1 MNTTTKYTFADRV
14 NSVPVSF
21 IREILKVA
29 AQPGI
34 ISFAGGLPNP
44 DFFPVNEI
52 AKAAADVLAT
62 EGATALQYA
71 GTEGYLPLRQYIAER
86 YRRQHNMEI
95 SPGNILI
102 TNGSQQAL
110 DLIGKVFLNP
120 GDDVLI
126 ESPSYLGAIQCLS
139 MFQPAFT
146 SIQLEADGVNTEQLR
161 EAGRGKSIKLFYCI
175 PNYQNP
181 TGITYGLVKRKA
193 VAAYF
198 AKYSLHTIIIED
210 DPYGDIYFGGMP
222 LKPIKAFN
230 PDQTILLGSF
240 SKTVAPGMR
249 LGWLVAPDKIID
261 KLTVMKQASDLHSNN
276 LAQHILYRYLIDND
290 FEAHLGRIRRQYYKQ
305 KSTMVRLLKKYAPK
319 EIHFVDAEGGMFLW
333 LTLPSHIDARAILK
347 DAIDEGVMFVPGD
360 VFYLA
365 GGRNTIR
372 LNFSNT
378 QTPKMEE
385 GIRKLGQILYK
396 YII

>member
-1 MNTTTKYTFADRV
+1 MNKTAKYTFADRV

-44 DFFPVNEI
+44 DFFPVSEI
-52 AKAAADVLAT
+52 AKATADILQNDGAA
-62 EGATALQYA
+62 ALQYA
-71 GTEGYLPLRQYIAER
+71 GTEGYFPLREYIAER
-86 YRRQHNMEI
+86 YKRQHNMEI

-139 MFQPAFT
+139 MFQPEFSA
-146 SIQLEADGVNTEQLR
+146 IQLEQDGINTDQLR
-161 EAGRGKSIKLFYCI
+161 DICWEKDIKLFYCI

-181 TGITYGLVKRKA
+181 TGITYGIVKRKA

-198 AKYSLHTIIIED
+198 AKYSPGTIIIED
-210 DPYGDIYFGGMP
+210 DPYGDICFDGEP
-222 LKPIKAFN
+222 WRPIKSFY
-230 PDQTILLGSF
+230 PDNTILLGSF
-240 SKTVAPGMR
+240 SKTVAPGLR
-249 LGWLVAPDKIID
+249 LGWLVAPEGIIE

-276 LAQHILYRYLIDND
+276 LAQRILHRFLTDHD
-290 FEAHLGRIRRQYYKQ
+290 FEVHLDKIRTEYCKQ
-305 KSTMVRLLKKYAPK
+305 KNTMVRLLKKYIPK
-319 EIHFVDAEGGMFLW
+319 EILFVDAQGGMFLW
-333 LTLPSHIDARAILK
+333 LTLPSHISARDVLK
-347 DAIDEGVMFVPGD
+347 DAAEQGVMFVPGD
-360 VFYLA
+360 VFYLI
-365 GGRNTIR
+365 GGENTIR

-378 QTPKMEE
+378 RAPQMEE
-385 GIRKLGQILYK
+385 GICKLGEILYR
-396 YII
+396 YI

>member
-1 MNTTTKYTFADRV
+1 MNKTTKYTFADRV

-44 DFFPVNEI
+44 DLFPVNEI
-52 AKAAADVLAT
+52 AKAAADVLQH
-62 EGATALQYA
+62 EGAAALQYA
-71 GTEGYLPLRQYIAER
+71 GTEGYLPLRKYIAER
-86 YRRQHNMEI
+86 YKRQHNMEI

-139 MFQPAFT
+139 MFQPEFSAVA
-146 SIQLEADGVNTEQLR
+146 LEKDGINTEQLWDVCW
-161 EAGRGKSIKLFYCI
+161 EKDIKLFYCI

-181 TGITYGLVKRKA
+181 TGITYGTIKRKA
-193 VAAYF
+193 VATYF
-198 AKYSLHTIIIED
+198 AKYSPGTIIIED
-210 DPYGDIYFGGMP
+210 DPYGDICFDGEP
-222 LKPIKAFN
+222 LKPIKAYN
-230 PDQTILLGSF
+230 PEQTILLGSF

-249 LGWLVAPDKIID
+249 LGWLVAPDGIIE
-261 KLTVMKQASDLHSNN
+261 KLTVMKQASDLHSNH
-276 LAQHILYRYLIDND
+276 LAQRILYHYLIGND
-290 FEAHLGRIRRQYYKQ
+290 FDKHLNKIRTQYHKQ
-305 KSTMVRLLKKYAPK
+305 KNTMVRLLKKYAPK
-319 EIHFVDAEGGMFLW
+319 EIEFVDAQGGMFLW
-333 LTLPSHIDARAILK
+333 LTLPVHISAREVLK
-347 DAIDEGVMFVPGD
+347 DVVDAGVMFVPGD

-365 GGRNTIR
+365 GGENTIR

-378 QTPKMEE
+378 RAPKMEE
-385 GIRKLGQILYK
+385 GIRKLGQILHRYL
-396 YII
+396 